1 MRQPIRLKA
10 QPLEQVSKAN
20 PMLVSYNIEFAEI
33 TGGTFWRAYTPEQ
46 VAGRKPFVFGTIDP
60 ENGALSMENFS
71 LMQVYPAIDLY
82 SEKLRKLASALGPAW
97 VRVSGSWAT
106 QTYYDFDGT
115 TNGVVPKGY
124 KNVLTKDQWIGVLD
138 FVKHVGGKLLIS
150 LADCEGLHSTDTPWN
165 PSEAEKIFK
174 LSESYGVPI
183 EAVEF
188 ANQPDMIHDKGFP
201 VNYTLEAYRRDQ
213 DIGIR
218 WIRENYPECIIVGPA
233 TAAVE
238 IPAGKTYNT
247 DRVMRDGTLSI
258 DELMTGIEELPDA
271 LSYHC
276 YYGTSER
283 LAEALPGWHWDAED
297 VLSDL
302 YLDVWKRAAD
312 VYGAARDRYIPGA
325 ELWVTEAAD
334 ASGGGNTWAST
345 YLDVPRTLTELA
357 AFSEFDKGI
366 IFHNTLASSDY
377 GYLQRITFDPR
388 PNYFAV
394 LLWNRLMGTE
404 VLKHDIDT
412 RYVYARNRKDGKE
425 GCVYLIVNNH
435 DEAMPIELE
444 KDAEAYV
451 LLGSDND
458 LRSDVMT
465 LNGKPLQL
473 TADGELPEM
482 AGKTVPAGVMELPAY
497 SCAFIVL

>member
-1 MRQPIRLKA
+1 MQKPIRLKA
-10 QPLEQVSKAN
+10 QSLKQIGMAN
-20 PMLVSYNIEFAEI
+20 PMLLSYNIEFAEI

-46 VAGRKPFVFGTIDP
+46 VAGLQPFRFGTIDP
-60 ENGALSMENFS
+60 ENGVLSTENFS

-106 QTYYDFDGT
+106 QTYCDFNGT

-124 KNVLTKDQWIGVLD
+124 KNILTREQWLGVLD
-138 FVKHVGGKLLIS
+138 FVKYVGGKLLIS
-150 LADCEGLHSTDTPWN
+150 LANCEGLHSAGAPWN
-165 PSEAEKIFK
+165 PSEAEKIFA

-183 EAVEF
+183 DAVEF
-188 ANQPDMIHDKGFP
+188 SNQPDMIHDKGFP
-201 VNYTLEAYRRDQ
+201 VDYTLEAYRRDQ

-218 WIRENYPECIIVGPA
+218 WVRQHYPKCIIVGPA

-238 IPAGKTYNT
+238 IPAGKTFNT
-247 DRVMRDGTLSI
+247 DRVMRDGTLTI
-258 DELMTGIEELPDA
+258 DELMTGIQELPDA

-276 YYGTSER
+276 YYGASER

-302 YLDVWKRAAD
+302 YLDAWKRAAD
-312 VYGAARDRYIPGA
+312 VYSAARDRYVPGA
-325 ELWVTEAAD
+325 ELWVTESAD

-357 AFSEFDKGI
+357 AFSEFDRGI

-377 GYLQRITFDPR
+377 GYLQRGTFDPR
-388 PNYFAV
+388 PNYFSV
-394 LLWNRLMGTE
+394 LLWNRLMGTS
-404 VLKHDIDT
+404 VLDHGLKAP
-412 RYVYARNRKDGKE
+412 YVYARSRKDGRE
-425 GCVYLIVNNH
+425 GCVYLIVNNRG
-435 DEAMPIELE
+435 EALPIELE
-444 KDAEAYV
+444 KAAEIYV
-451 LLGSDND
+451 LLGSDGE

-465 LNGKPLQL
+465 LNGNPLQL
-473 TADGELPEM
+473 TADGELPQLTGKPVS
-482 AGKTVPAGVMELPAY
+482 AGAAELPAY
-497 SCAFIVL
+497 SCTFVVL